1 MQKFTVTA
9 LTFCLFVTSIMAVGC
24 ATKGQTGAALGGA
37 TGAAIGAQFGR
48 AETRWLG
55 GLIGLGAGTLIG
67 YMIGNEMDKHDS
79 QQISRTLETTPSGQT
94 VAWQN
99 PDTNVQYQMTPQ
111 PAVQSGDGLCRDFV
125 LNGTDIAGRQEKLH
139 AMACR
144 NAYGDWVVQDRP

>member
-1 MQKFTVTA
+1 MKRITVTA
-9 LTFCLFVTSIMAVGC
+9 LAFCLFATSILGVGC
-24 ATKGQTGAALGGA
+24 ATKGQMGAAMGGA
-37 TGAAIGAQFGR
+37 TGAAIGSQFGPS
-48 AETRWLG
+48 ETRWLG

-67 YMIGNEMDKHDS
+67 YMIGNEMDKYDS
-79 QQISRTLETTPSGQT
+79 QQISRALETTPSGQP

-111 PAVQSGDGLCRDFV
+111 PAIQNSDGLCRDFV
-125 LNGTDIAGRQEKLH
+125 LTGTDLAGRQEKLH